1 MSMLEL
7 DVKLP
12 ELDGLVKDLGL
23 EEGGRAQQHLVKNV
37 ARRITKYV
45 PKRTYSSVEHA
56 IAQGA
61 EPHNGRIVIR
71 DHTSN
76 TCTSARSWRAA
87 SQKR

>member
-37 ARRITKYV
+37 AHTAAL
-45 PKRTYSSVEHA
+45 RT
-56 IAQGA
+56 
-61 EPHNGRIVIR
+61 P
-71 DHTSN
+71 
-76 TCTSARSWRAA
+76 
-87 SQKR
+87 

>member
-37 ARRITKYV
+37 AAAHHQV
-45 PKRTYSSVEHA
+45 
-56 IAQGA
+56 
-61 EPHNGRIVIR
+61 
-71 DHTSN
+71 
-76 TCTSARSWRAA
+76 CTQAHI
-87 SQKR
+87 QQH